1 MCRLFIAQKKD
12 YDNYDKRYSALAL
25 MDHLENQC
33 GGHGN
38 GYALVKNGVIIEHK
52 KGINLCNKTIYA
64 RSKLVD
70 YDWII
75 YHTRIASVGTQA
87 DTNCHPFVSSDNRSC
102 LCMNGTE
109 YGLSAIADG
118 LGITDTEVIFR
129 LVKDMDVQQATNV
142 IINLDSVFIGVSKGI
157 PYAIKCSGALS
168 VWQQGNQTFHAS
180 TFPKKVKET
189 MICPSGYVW
198 IDGQTNEVITKKKK
212 KNVYYYDEPRTYH
225 FNGADHV
232 YYPTETDKVDPW
244 GDDFSDGYEEGYK
257 DGKEE
262 GYNNAIAL
270 LTGEEIAEQDAATW
284 NEAWNSGF
292 RAGKDYMKSMIEKGV
307 V

>member
-1 MCRLFIAQKKD
+1 MCRLFIANKKD

-25 MDHLENQC
+25 MNHLEEQC

-52 KGINLCNKTIYA
+52 KGIHLDNKAIYT

-87 DTNCHPFVSSDNRSC
+87 DTNCHPFIGADNRSC

-109 YGLSAIADG
+109 YGLSAIANG

-129 LVKDMDVQQATNV
+129 LVEGMDVQQATDV
-142 IINLDSVFIGVSKGI
+142 IINLDSVFIGVAKGI
-157 PYAIKCSGALS
+157 PYVIKCSGALS
-168 VWQQGNQTFHAS
+168 VWRKGHQTFHAS

-189 MICPSGYVW
+189 MICPSGYAW
-198 IDGQTNEVITKKKK
+198 LDGQTNEVITKKKK
-212 KNVYYYDEPRTYH
+212 KNVYYYNEPRTYH
-225 FNGADHV
+225 FNDSDYG
-232 YYPTETDKVDPW
+232 YFPTALDKDDLW
-244 GDDFSDGYEEGYK
+244 GDDFSDGYEEGYRE
-257 DGKEE
+257 GKEE
-262 GYNNAIAL
+262 GYNNAVAL
-270 LTGEEIAEQDAATW
+270 LTGEEVAEQDTAAW

-292 RAGKDYMKSMIEKGV
+292 RAGKDYMKNMLEKGGV
-307 V
+307 